1 MSLAK
6 TLSLGVLEK
15 IRSRFSLRE
24 VGSPSL
30 TLSNPAFPQP
40 LGACRVFTGER
51 VTKMVYIGLTFPP
64 AGLDSHMIFAFT
76 PPDSLTPHFTLD
88 SVLAGPPG
96 GGAHFAFHLDLIPRV
111 DLGANL
117 AYLNAVFQPL
127 TAEFD
132 AAKKI
137 EGLTPAH
144 LAPRQYAIMSPWMLA
159 YRATEAAF
167 AQIDG
172 AVNAYLAHWFSV
184 VENGVNAPVQ
194 DGLPPAERDRLN
206 RAAIFNP
213 EVDPVWAQIDRML
226 GAEVSEKLRTILRN
240 QEVESSE

>member
-6 TLSLGVLEK
+6 TLSHGTLEK
-15 IRSRFSLRE
+15 IVSRFGLRE
-24 VGSPSL
+24 VGAPYL

-40 LGACRVFTGER
+40 LGACRVFGGER
-51 VTKMVYIGLTFPP
+51 VHKVVYIGLSFPP

-88 SVLAGPPG
+88 AVLAGP
-96 GGAHFAFHLDLIPRV
+96 HFAFHLDLIPRV

-117 AYLNAVFQPL
+117 AYLNAAFQPL
-127 TAEFD
+127 TPEFE

-137 EGLTPAH
+137 EGLTPAQ
-144 LAPRQYAIMSPWMLA
+144 LGPRQYAIMSPWMLA
-159 YRATEAAF
+159 YRANEQAF
-167 AQIDG
+167 ANVAPHVD
-172 AVNAYLAHWFSV
+172 NYLAHWCQLV
-184 VENGVNAPVQ
+184 DTGVTV
-194 DGLPPAERDRLN
+194 DVHGGLAPAERDRLN

-226 GAEVSEKLRTILRN
+226 GAEVSARLREILR
-240 QEVESSE
+240 QPAVEQ